1 MAEHTILCTSSVLDA
16 KERWERL
23 FRYKSCHIIYSSLL
37 DLSLHDLEKMDID
50 AIVVEAHLHSVEA
63 LELIGRLRQQTHY
76 PILFMTADTDERYY
90 VKAYRAGAD
99 ECIST
104 RISNELMLAKVRAW
118 LRWTGRAPACGNST
132 QAAQHRTQALV
143 TSQEN
148 TP

>member
-1 MAEHTILCTSSVLDA
+1 MTEHTILCTSTVLDA

-37 DLSLHDLEKMDID
+37 DLTLHDLEKMNID
-50 AIVVEAHLHSVEA
+50 AIVVETHLHSVEA
-63 LELIGRLRQQTHY
+63 LELIGRLRQQTHH

-90 VKAYRAGAD
+90 VKAYHAGAD

-118 LRWTGRAPACGNST
+118 LRWTGRAPTRADSA
-132 QAAQHRTQALV
+132 QAPQHRPQVLATLQDK
-143 TSQEN
+143 